1 MDEAAVTGAP
11 ELLWEPAPER
21 TERANL
27 TRYMRWLREH
37 RGLDLRSYDEVWKWS
52 VEHLE
57 DFWESV
63 WRFYKVRSSTHYR
76 EVLTSHRM
84 PGARWFVGSRVNYAE
99 HVFRMA
105 ARDQPALMYA
115 SERAPLQQLSWEE
128 LRKSVAA
135 VAAWLTELG
144 IREGDTVAAYVPN
157 TPQAVIAFLA
167 CASVGA
173 VWSSCSP
180 DFGTRSVVDRFRQI
194 QPKVLFAVD
203 GYVHSGRVF
212 DRLDTVRELEES
224 LSSLRRTVLI
234 PNLDRDVAPDDLHAR
249 SQWEDVVS
257 KEAELRFAA
266 VPFDHPLWV
275 LYSSGTTGLPKP
287 IVHGHGGVTLEE
299 LKFLS
304 LHCDLGP
311 SDRFFWF
318 TTTGWVMWN
327 ILVSGLLTGAVIILY
342 DGSPGHPNV
351 AALWQLAAK
360 ARVTFFGTSAAYL
373 LSSKRAGIVP
383 SQFGLQTLRA
393 VGSTGSPLPPE
404 GFRWVY
410 ENVKQDLLL
419 ASVSGGTDVCTA
431 FVGGCPIL
439 PVYSGELQCRC
450 LGVKAEAYG
459 ERGNSLT
466 DEVGELVI
474 SEPMPSMPL
483 YFWNDTD
490 GKRYRES
497 YFEMY
502 PGRWRH
508 GDWIRITQRG
518 GAIIYGRSDSTINR
532 YGVRMGT
539 SEIYRAIED
548 VREVSDGLV
557 VDLEGLGG
565 SSTMLLFVSLQPGV
579 QFDADLADRIKGAI
593 RQHLSPRHVPDRVI
607 AVPDIPR
614 TINGKKLEVPVKRI
628 LLGRSID
635 ESVNVDSLANPQSL
649 DYFARLAR
657 ELSA

>member
-21 TERANL
+21 TELANL
-27 TRYMRWLREH
+27 RRFMRWLREH
-37 RGLDLRSYDEVWKWS
+37 RGLDLSSYDEVWKWS

-63 WRFYKVRSSTHYR
+63 WHFYDVRSSTHYR

-99 HVFRMA
+99 HVFRTA
-105 ARDQPALMYA
+105 ARGQPALMYA
-115 SERAPLQQLSWEE
+115 SERAPLQQMSWEE
-128 LRKSVAA
+128 LRRSVAA
-135 VAAWLTELG
+135 VAAWLTQLG

-203 GYVHSGRVF
+203 GYVYGGRVV

-224 LSSLRRTVLI
+224 LSSLQRTVLI
-234 PNLDRDVAPDDLHAR
+234 PNLDRDVALGELHAR
-249 SQWEDVVS
+249 SRWEDVVS
-257 KEAELRFAA
+257 KEAELRFVA

-327 ILVSGLLTGAVIILY
+327 ILVSGLLTGAMIILY

-351 AALWQLAAK
+351 TALWELAAK

-373 LSSKRAGIVP
+373 MSSKRAGIVP
-383 SQFGLQTLRA
+383 SEFDLQTLRT

-474 SEPMPSMPL
+474 AEPMPSMPL

-490 GKRYRES
+490 GKRYHES

-508 GDWIRITQRG
+508 GDWVRITQRG

-565 SSTMLLFVSLQPGV
+565 SSTMLLFVSLQSGV
-579 QFDADLADRIKGAI
+579 ELDTDLADRIKGAI

-628 LLGRSID
+628 LLGRAID